1 MTVKR
6 NGSTQSAAWQAV
18 LAGAAGGL
26 LGTLAMSYAQR
37 AWTLAADGR
46 APRSAGGAH
55 DAREW
60 QERSEGT
67 NANELVA
74 QAVATRLLGRR
85 LNDRELQIGAP
96 LAHYAFGSTVAAAYG
111 MVAARAHRRALARGA
126 AFGTAVW
133 LAADEVAMP
142 LLSLSRPTTERPL
155 EKHLQAF
162 AAHLVYGVVAE
173 FTRQSLTAQFT
184 RQ

>member
-1 MTVKR
+1 MKR
-6 NGSTQSAAWQAV
+6 NTTTQPRLAQTI
-18 LAGAAGGL
+18 LAGAIGGL
-26 LGTLAMSYAQR
+26 LGSLVMSYAQR
-37 AWTLAADGR
+37 LWTLAADGR

-60 QERSEGT
+60 QERSEGR
-67 NANELVA
+67 NANELAA

-85 LNDRELQIGAP
+85 LTQRELQIGAP
-96 LAHYAFGSTVAAAYG
+96 LAHYTFGSVMGAAYG
-111 MVAARAHRRALARGA
+111 AWAAAARCHVVPRGA
-126 AFGTAVW
+126 AFGTALW

-142 LLSLSRPTTERPL
+142 LLSLSRPTTERPI

-173 FTRQSLTAQFT
+173 FTRQSITVQLEPA
-184 RQ
+184 